1 MNNRTYL
8 LIVTALGEGGTGL
21 LLLVWPALPRLLL
34 LGDGEMSPDGAF
46 TGRVAGAALVAL
58 AIACWLGRADRLSPT
73 QEGLLWGLL
82 TYDLAAAAILAGTGA
97 SSDRV
102 GIALWP
108 AVLLHMGLA
117 GWCLGCL
124 RAPPNGLSATS
135 CPKEGTES

>member
-1 MNNRTYL
+1 MDNRTHL

-21 LLLVWPALPRLLL
+21 LLLAWPAIPRLLL
-34 LGDGEMSPDGAF
+34 LGGGEMSPDGAF

-58 AIACWLGRADRLSPT
+58 AIACWLGRADRPCRT

-97 SSDRV
+97 STDQV

-108 AVLLHMGLA
+108 AVLLHAGLA
-117 GWCLGCL
+117 GWCVGCL
-124 RAPPNGLSATS
+124 RARPSGPPASS
-135 CPKEGTES
+135 HPKEGAGS